1 MNTTELNKIYEELV
15 TYHNETSH
23 EIQQIND
30 EFRQSGDMFQWVPDI
45 SELSKRYELGSK
57 QINKLKRLDPNKK
70 IIDAFDI
77 DWYGYNIYFNGTTY
91 KPNTT
96 TELLELIFGLLG
108 KLYNIYSD
116 FDIIWNDTGKNRIK
130 ENTLN
135 WVSDVE
141 RDENGPVK
149 YKIYKDG
156 DNKGFI
162 MVDNDGNPI
171 KVETDTNKP
180 DYDPEYIT
188 TYYAYMPNT
197 NVSTVQYNTN
207 VRNLKNLD

>member
-91 KPNTT
+91 KPSTT

-135 WVSDVE
+135 WVSDVA
-141 RDENGPVK
+141 RDEKGNPIK
-149 YKIYKDG
+149 YKIYTSG
-156 DNKGFI
+156 DNEGFVMI
-162 MVDNDGNPI
+162 GEDGKPI
-171 KVETDTNKP
+171 EETT
-180 DYDPEYIT
+180 ET

-207 VRNLKNLD
+207 VRNIKNLD

>member
-1 MNTTELNKIYEELV
+1 MNTTELTKIYKELV
-15 TYHNETSH
+15 TYHNEKSP
-23 EIQQIND
+23 EIQIIND
-30 EFRQSGDMFQWVPDI
+30 EFKQSGDMFQWVPDI

-91 KPNTT
+91 RPSTT

-135 WVSDVE
+135 WVSDVA
-141 RDENGPVK
+141 RDEQGNPIK

-156 DNKGFI
+156 DNEGFI
-162 MVDNDGNPI
+162 MINDKGEPEI
-171 KVETDTNKP
+171 ETDENSS
-180 DYDPEYIT
+180 
-188 TYYAYMPNT
+188 YYAYMPNT
-197 NVSTVQYNTN
+197 NVSTVEYNTN

>member
-1 MNTTELNKIYEELV
+1 MNTTELNKIYKELV
-15 TYHNETSH
+15 TYHNEKSP
-23 EIQQIND
+23 EIQIINN

-91 KPNTT
+91 KPSTT

-135 WVSDVE
+135 WVSDVA
-141 RDENGPVK
+141 RDENGNPIK
-149 YKIYKDG
+149 YKIYTSG
-156 DNKGFI
+156 DNEGFI
-162 MVDNDGNPI
+162 MIGEDGKPI
-171 KVETDTNKP
+171 EETT
-180 DYDPEYIT
+180 ET

-197 NVSTVQYNTN
+197 NVSTVEYNTN

>member
-1 MNTTELNKIYEELV
+1 MNTTELNKIYKELV
-15 TYHNETSH
+15 TYHNEKSP
-23 EIQQIND
+23 EIQIIND
-30 EFRQSGDMFQWVPDI
+30 EFKQSGDMFQWVPDI

-91 KPNTT
+91 KPSTT

-135 WVSDVE
+135 WVSDVA
-141 RDENGPVK
+141 RDEQGNPIK

-156 DNKGFI
+156 DNEGFI
-162 MVDNDGNPI
+162 MINDKGEPEI
-171 KVETDTNKP
+171 ETDENSS
-180 DYDPEYIT
+180 
-188 TYYAYMPNT
+188 YYAYMPNT
-197 NVSTVQYNTN
+197 NVSTVEYNTN

>member
-1 MNTTELNKIYEELV
+1 MNTTELNKIYKELV
-15 TYHNETSH
+15 TYQNEKSH

-45 SELSKRYELGSK
+45 SELCKRYELGSK

-77 DWYGYNIYFNGTTY
+77 DWYGYNIYFNGITY
-91 KPNTT
+91 KPSTT

-141 RDENGPVK
+141 RDIYGNPIK

-156 DNKGFI
+156 DNEGFVMI
-162 MVDNDGNPI
+162 GEDGNPI
-171 KVETDTNKP
+171 KVTTDDDP
-180 DYDPEYIT
+180 DYNT
-188 TYYAYMPNT
+188 KYYAYMPNT
-197 NVSTVQYNTN
+197 NVSTVEYNTN
-207 VRNLKNLD
+207 VRNLKNLE

>member
-15 TYHNETSH
+15 TYHNEKSP

-91 KPNTT
+91 KPSTT

-135 WVSDVE
+135 WVSDVA
-141 RDENGPVK
+141 RDEQGNPIK
-149 YKIYKDG
+149 YKIYTSG
-156 DNKGFI
+156 DNEGFI
-162 MVDNDGNPI
+162 MIGEDGKPI
-171 KVETDTNKP
+171 EETTETTN
-180 DYDPEYIT
+180 
-188 TYYAYMPNT
+188 YAYMPNT
-197 NVSTVQYNTN
+197 NVSTVEYNTN

>member
-1 MNTTELNKIYEELV
+1 MNTTELNKIYKELV
-15 TYHNETSH
+15 TYHNEKSH

-91 KPNTT
+91 KPSTT

-135 WVSDVE
+135 WVSDVA
-141 RDENGPVK
+141 RDENGNPIK
-149 YKIYKDG
+149 YKIYTSG
-156 DNKGFI
+156 DNEGFVMI
-162 MVDNDGNPI
+162 GEDGKPI
-171 KVETDTNKP
+171 EETT
-180 DYDPEYIT
+180 ET

-197 NVSTVQYNTN
+197 NVSTVQYNTS
-207 VRNLKNLD
+207 VRDLKNLD

>member
-1 MNTTELNKIYEELV
+1 MNTTELNKIYKELV
-15 TYHNETSH
+15 TYHNEKSP
-23 EIQQIND
+23 EIQIIND
-30 EFRQSGDMFQWVPDI
+30 EFKQSGDMFQWVPDI
-45 SELSKRYELGSK
+45 SELSKRYELCSK

-91 KPNTT
+91 KPSTT

-135 WVSDVE
+135 WVSDVA
-141 RDENGPVK
+141 RDEQGNPIK

-156 DNKGFI
+156 DNEGFI
-162 MVDNDGNPI
+162 MINDKGEPEI
-171 KVETDTNKP
+171 ETDENSS
-180 DYDPEYIT
+180 
-188 TYYAYMPNT
+188 YYAYMPNT
-197 NVSTVQYNTN
+197 NVSTVQYNTS
-207 VRNLKNLD
+207 VRDLKNLD

>member
-15 TYHNETSH
+15 TYQNEKSH
-23 EIQQIND
+23 EIQQINN

-45 SELSKRYELGSK
+45 SELCKRYELGSK

-91 KPNTT
+91 KPSTT

-135 WVSDVE
+135 WVSDVA
-141 RDENGPVK
+141 RDKQGNPIK

-156 DNKGFI
+156 DNEGFI
-162 MVDNDGNPI
+162 MINDKGEPEI
-171 KVETDTNKP
+171 ETDENSS
-180 DYDPEYIT
+180 
-188 TYYAYMPNT
+188 YYAYMPNT
-197 NVSTVQYNTN
+197 NVSTVEYNTN